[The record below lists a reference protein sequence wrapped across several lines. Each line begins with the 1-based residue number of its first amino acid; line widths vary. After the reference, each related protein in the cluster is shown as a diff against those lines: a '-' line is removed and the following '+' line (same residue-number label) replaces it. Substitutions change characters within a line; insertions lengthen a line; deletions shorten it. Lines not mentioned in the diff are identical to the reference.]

1 METVLKSIETL
12 LASEKNPVLL
22 SIEGGAGS
30 GKTELAQRLQKQ
42 FGGSVYHMDDFF
54 LPPDMRTKERLE
66 TPGGNVHYERF
77 REEVMQGIFSGKPFS
92 YGVFD
97 CMLGAIRERRTV
109 YPQKLH
115 IIEGVYSAHP
125 VFGDVYD
132 LRIFLEVDT
141 ETQHRRISARN
152 GKDADRFFEKWI
164 PMENRYFEAFRV
176 RENSD
181 IVLKNDI
188 P

>member
-1 METVLKSIETL
+1 METVFKAIQTRLMGG
-12 LASEKNPVLL
+12 KNPVLL

-30 GKTELAQRLQKQ
+30 GKTELARGLQKQ
-42 FGGSVYHMDDFF
+42 FGGAVYHMDDFF

-97 CMLGAIRERRTV
+97 CKMGAIRERRTV
-109 YPQKLH
+109 QPQQFH

-132 LRIFLEVDT
+132 LRIFLDVDAK
-141 ETQHRRISARN
+141 TQNRRILARN
-152 GKDADRFFEKWI
+152 GEDAVTFFQKWI
-164 PMENRYFEAFRV
+164 PMENQYFKAFQI

-181 IVLKNDI
+181 IILKNDTM
-188 P
+188 